1 MIPKIIHYAW
11 FGSKIPQNV
20 QERIDNWKKV
30 IPDWQFKFRSS
41 WPSCLIYDVALD
53 LTIEAKEKITVV
65 PNWYDGKQVLEKVN
79 NKEFLKLRSRYRL
92 VLLYSGNMGL
102 MQDMK
107 VLIHTAK
114 LLKNNDDICFIFCGG
129 GKK

>member
-1 MIPKIIHYAW
+1 M
-11 FGSKIPQNV
+11 
-20 QERIDNWKKV
+20 
-30 IPDWQFKFRSS
+30 
-41 WPSCLIYDVALD
+41 
-53 LTIEAKEKITVV
+53 AKEKITVV

-114 LLKNNDDICFIFCGG
+114 LLKNNDDSLLFDDVKEGITLILSLKYSSLTS
-129 GKK
+129 KK